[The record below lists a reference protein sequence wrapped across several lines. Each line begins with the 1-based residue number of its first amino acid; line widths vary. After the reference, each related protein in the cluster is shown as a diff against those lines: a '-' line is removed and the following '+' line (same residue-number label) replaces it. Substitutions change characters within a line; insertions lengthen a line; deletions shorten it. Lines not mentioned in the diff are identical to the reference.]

1 MINILKG
8 VWQFCSYLFWPQ
20 RRPKDY
26 YNLWS
31 MTQDKRWYSLD
42 YCRVE
47 GSGMKSLQIK
57 RNNIIWVVCS
67 AYILSIT
74 ALVIWVSFHYG
85 LGGIALLFI
94 LAISS
99 LQLYKLAYEWFALH
113 KEYCF
118 SLVKRITNCWIIYL
132 ILDIALCT
140 GWLFSSLFLMAEN
153 GTWGIPKLVYCIVII
168 GLAVLLTLK
177 PIQPFTSKVILAE
190 KKWRLAGLINA
201 FVPRFVILYTF
212 VVYYFIAFTSYESQS
227 QIIPSLCVVYIA
239 IERIISMFNTVK
251 GYSNQEYYSLF
262 MDTKRWIRERRK
274 MD

>member
-1 MINILKG
+1 
-8 VWQFCSYLFWPQ
+8 
-20 RRPKDY
+20 
-26 YNLWS
+26 
-31 MTQDKRWYSLD
+31 
-42 YCRVE
+42 
-47 GSGMKSLQIK
+47 MKSLQTK

-67 AYILSIT
+67 VYILSIT

-99 LQLYKLAYEWFALH
+99 LQLYKLTYEWFALH
-113 KEYCF
+113 REYCF
-118 SLVKRITNCWIIYL
+118 SLVKKITNCWIIYL
-132 ILDIALCT
+132 IIDIALCT

-153 GTWGIPKLVYCIVII
+153 GTWGIPKLIYCIVII
-168 GLAVLLTLK
+168 GLAVLLTLR
-177 PIQPFTSKVILAE
+177 PIQPFTSKEIFAE

-251 GYSNQEYYSLF
+251 EYSNQEYYNLF
-262 MDTKRWIRERRK
+262 MDTKSWIRKRRK